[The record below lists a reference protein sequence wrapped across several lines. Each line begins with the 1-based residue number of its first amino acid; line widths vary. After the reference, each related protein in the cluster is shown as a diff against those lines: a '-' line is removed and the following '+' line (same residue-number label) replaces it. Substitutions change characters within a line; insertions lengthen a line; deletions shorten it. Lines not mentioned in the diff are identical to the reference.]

1 MKSLKLN
8 LLPMKN
14 LLIILI
20 SILIVHK
27 KLKLSENLISLI
39 LTKLLTV
46 YHHHNK
52 PRYII
57 VRHCLGQL

>member
-39 LTKLLTV
+39 LTKLLAV

-52 PRYII
+52 PRY
-57 VRHCLGQL
+57 